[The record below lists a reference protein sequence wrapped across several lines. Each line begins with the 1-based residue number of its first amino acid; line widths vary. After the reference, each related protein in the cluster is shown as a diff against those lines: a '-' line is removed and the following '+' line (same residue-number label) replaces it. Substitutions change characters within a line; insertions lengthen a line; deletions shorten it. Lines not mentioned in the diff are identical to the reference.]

1 MMVGNMGSE
10 QLFDYTVMGDSVNL
24 SARLEGANKTY
35 QTNILIS
42 EFTYER
48 VKQDFACMELDSVRV
63 KGKRLPVKIYQLV
76 GERELPEAQ
85 KEAVERFHR
94 ALELYKKQ
102 QWDEAIALFQ
112 AVTAIDPGVRAAQLY
127 IQRSLELKISPPPP
141 DWDGVF
147 TMTSK

>member
-1 MMVGNMGSE
+1 
-10 QLFDYTVMGDSVNL
+10 MGDSVNL
-24 SARLEGANKTY
+24 SSRLEGANKTY
-35 QTNILIS
+35 QTHILIS

-76 GERELPEAQ
+76 GERDLPGAQ
-85 KEAVERFHR
+85 KEAIDLFHR
-94 ALELYKKQ
+94 GLEFYRNQ
-102 QWDEAIALFQ
+102 QWDDAIARFQ
-112 AVTAIDPGVRAAQLY
+112 AVTAIDPGVRAAELY

-147 TMTSK
+147 TMTTK